1 MATNPTRPDDDR
13 PASVLPRYFA
23 GEGPSQERPI
33 SYVLLVPSDRDIDPA
48 SLMRE
53 AVTDVLRRNG
63 YPCDPKTVETLVE
76 AQRGKDGR
84 FDFDRNTAGA
94 QDATRDARGGP
105 TDKDGMRG
113 PSIHGY
119 SIVLRQDFQEG
130 VVAGAAKQYSDDMA
144 NSPESRQKVIDVLSK
159 LKDIAGATGNK
170 DLEKTLDT
178 LALTMK
184 TQDNQSA
191 IDGTKAGLSSLK
203 AVMELAKKSGLDQE
217 AADALGRM
225 TAVFSLPVD
234 SADFCK
240 KIYGVYNGV
249 DPNTGKSLTQKQ
261 RSDMVLDVAST
272 GFSIADGAAKVSILF
287 GASETGA
294 ALTVGSLATGAG
306 AALAW
311 AKVMKDVVERGQAA
325 INNMAALNFNERF
338 PPASGATP
346 QDTIASILRRTEAM
360 PTQGQNALSTVSRII
375 DNFDGDKGETRARF
389 IAYLKKTVEPDSVID
404 KLAAKKYSDIDL
416 TGPEME
422 RLAKHV
428 KRAVNS
434 FMELE
439 IADVKHCTLPKGGL
453 TVLPEYAK
461 KKGEYLDQPL
471 PGGAKPTDVT
481 KPEPAPHA
489 PRPPTELE
497 KILFP
502 GLHNK
507 PLEKLFEG
515 VPPGKGL
522 SSGLSESER
531 ANVTAAL
538 GLSAAKNGLGEVNA
552 VMLSKDG
559 SRLIAVQGDPNTSY
573 SRQASIDVRE
583 AAAQP
588 AERSLAQ
595 LDEVRQ
601 ARETRPRWPVGPNR
615 CRAHG
620 RFEGPI
626 VMRLGKKTARKRRV
640 RKPRR
645 A

>member
-13 PASVLPRYFA
+13 PASALPRYFA

-33 SYVLLVPSDRDIDPA
+33 SYVLLVPSDRDIDSA
-48 SLMRE
+48 ALMRE

-76 AQRGKDGR
+76 AQRGEDGK
-84 FDFDRNTAGA
+84 FDFDRNIAGS
-94 QDATRDARGGP
+94 QDATRDVRGGP
-105 TDKDGMRG
+105 TDKDGVRG
-113 PSIHGY
+113 PSIQGY
-119 SIVLRQDFQEG
+119 SIVLRQDFQES
-130 VVAGAAKQYSDDMA
+130 VVAGAAKQYVDELV

-184 TQDNQSA
+184 TQDNHSA

-225 TAVFSLPVD
+225 TSVFSLPAD

-272 GFSIADGAAKVSILF
+272 GFSIVDSAAKVSILL

-306 AALAW
+306 AAVAW
-311 AKVMKDVVERGQAA
+311 VKVMKDVVERGQDA
-325 INNMAALNFNERF
+325 INNMATMNFNERF
-338 PPASGATP
+338 PPAPGATP
-346 QDTIASILRRTEAM
+346 QDTIASILRRTEGM
-360 PTQGQNALSTVSRII
+360 PTQGPNALSTVARII
-375 DNFDGDKGETRARF
+375 DNFDGDHGETRARF
-389 IAYLKKTVEPDSVID
+389 IAYLKKTVDPDSVID
-404 KLAAKKYSDIDL
+404 KIAAKKYSDIEL
-416 TGPEME
+416 SGPEME

-428 KRAVNS
+428 KRAVNT

-439 IADVKHCTLPKGGL
+439 IKDVKHCTLPEGGMRIF
-453 TVLPEYAK
+453 PKHAE

-471 PGGAKPTDVT
+471 PGNSRKTDVT
-481 KPEPAPHA
+481 KPEPAPHT
-489 PRPPTELE
+489 PRPPSELE

-507 PLEKLFEG
+507 PLEKLFEEAR
-515 VPPGKGL
+515 PGKGM

-538 GLSAAKNGLGEVNA
+538 GLSAAKSGLGEVTA

-573 SRQASIDVRE
+573 SRQVSVDIRE
-583 AAAQP
+583 AAVQP

-595 LDEVRQ
+595 LEPARQ
-601 ARETRPRWPVGPNR
+601 ARETPTTSSREIEPLQITRTV
-615 CRAHG
+615 
-620 RFEGPI
+620 
-626 VMRLGKKTARKRRV
+626 
-640 RKPRR
+640 
-645 A
+645 